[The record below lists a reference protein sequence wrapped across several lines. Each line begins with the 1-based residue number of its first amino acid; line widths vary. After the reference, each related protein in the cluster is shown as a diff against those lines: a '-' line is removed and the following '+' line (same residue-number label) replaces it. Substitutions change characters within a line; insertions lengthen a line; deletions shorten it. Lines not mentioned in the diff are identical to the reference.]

1 VTSLTISSGSP
12 SSRRLGIVAEH
23 CVERGDHLTHH
34 RHDRDLRQFAGD
46 LETIVEGSK
55 DRIPIARAHRRHVE
69 HLADVGP
76 PAPDATPSLERAA
89 LEGAVGGVRMGGSA
103 RQIHEPGNAPLS
115 DDPIVKLPAVA
126 T

>member
-1 VTSLTISSGSP
+1 VVIILRITATIATFGNLP
-12 SSRRLGIVAEH
+12 ATLRRSWKAL
-23 CVERGDHLTHH
+23 
-34 RHDRDLRQFAGD
+34 
-46 LETIVEGSK
+46 K